1 MKWEILLLDLKSLF
15 TDFRPQDV
23 GPLVFW
29 ALWSMGLF
37 SSLKGVDRRDE
48 VAQVTYMGCLLA
60 LGAVLI
66 LSLPIGI
73 QSVYGGVGKVVVFMV
88 LLLLA
93 SVRWMYIRKPAALK
107 LGIQSGT
114 AGATNSKK

>member
-66 LSLPIGI
+66 LSLPIGM
-73 QSVYGGVGKVVVFMV
+73 QSVYGAVGKVVVFMV

-93 SVRWMYIRKPAALK
+93 SVRWMYIRKPASLK